1 MRGIY
6 FKELNAFLSSLSG
19 YVVLLAFIIASGML
33 LWIMPDTAIFPFGNI
48 LDYGYASLD
57 QFFIMAPLLLLFLI
71 PAITMKSFSD
81 EFSKGTIEWLATKP
95 LSQMQI
101 VGGKFLASF
110 SLVIIAL
117 LPTLIYLFSIVWL
130 SLDNAPLDAGAIF
143 GAYFGLVL
151 LAAAFTAIGLFCSSI
166 TDNQIVSFLAALFFC
181 FLFYSGFEAFSRI
194 AAFRGG
200 ADYYLQMIGMD
211 FHYNSI
217 SRGIIDTRDVLYFLS
232 VTALFV
238 YLTRYSLQRKI
249 LKS

>member
-19 YVVLLAFIIASGML
+19 YVVLLAFLIASGML
-33 LWIMPDTAIFPFGNI
+33 LWVMPNTDIFPFGNI
-48 LDYGYASLD
+48 LDYGYATLG

-71 PAITMKSFSD
+71 PAITMRSFSE

-95 LSQMQI
+95 LSQFQI
-101 VGGKFLASF
+101 IGGKFLASF
-110 SLVIIAL
+110 TLVLIAL
-117 LPTLIYLFSIVWL
+117 LPTLIYLFSIIWL
-130 SLDNAPLDAGAIF
+130 SLDNAPLDAGVVI
-143 GAYFGLVL
+143 GAYIGLIL
-151 LAAAFTAIGLFCSSI
+151 LSAAFTAIGLFCSSI
-166 TDNQIVSFLAALFFC
+166 TENQIVSFLAALFLC

-194 AAFRGG
+194 AVFRGG

-211 FHYNSI
+211 YHYNSI
-217 SRGIIDTRDVLYFLS
+217 SRGVIDTRDIIYFLS

-238 YLTRYSLQRKI
+238 LLTRYSLQRKI